1 MPPLNNYDLTPF
13 PVRGIY
19 NMQLNFEQLLMKTK
33 TNLLIVLLFYAAQT
47 AFAQI
52 EGYWEG
58 QIDLGA
64 QKLEMAFDIKTAKNG
79 YSATLDVPAQGAFD
93 IPVDEI
99 TFQDGQLQ
107 LKMNAMGASYSGALK
122 DSAIEGDFT
131 QHGMTFPLNLAKA
144 EKKEQRQARP
154 QDPQPPFNY
163 RIEEVQFTNEKEG
176 NTLTGTLTIPD
187 GDGPFPAM
195 VLVSGSG
202 QQNRDGELMN
212 HRPFW
217 VIADYCA
224 RHGVAVLRYDD
235 RGMGG
240 STGEVENATS
250 LDFSYDAEAA
260 FDFLRKQKH
269 IDASRVGILGHS
281 EGGVIN
287 FMVSARRP
295 EVAFLVSLA
304 GPAVNGVELLK
315 EQQKAILRA
324 SGMTEE
330 AIQFSSNTN
339 AQLFDIIE
347 TSNSREEA
355 DSLLRQLVKGWGYN
369 EELTEQTVNQLAMP
383 WMYYF
388 LKYDPTEAIVKTN
401 CPALLLNGSKDLQVI
416 ASQNLSG
423 YEKIIAEHGKTNL
436 TLRELPDLN
445 HLFQH
450 CETGSPNEYFEIDE
464 TISPEVLEM
473 IVGFVNGV
481 K

>member
-1 MPPLNNYDLTPF
+1 MKKHIF
-13 PVRGIY
+13 VI
-19 NMQLNFEQLLMKTK
+19 LL
-33 TNLLIVLLFYAAQT
+33 VLAALQSN
-47 AFAQI
+47 AQI
-52 EGYWEG
+52 EGYWKG
-58 QIDLGA
+58 QIKLGK
-64 QKLEMAFDIKTAKNG
+64 QELEMAFDIKAADNG
-79 YSATLDVPAQGAFD
+79 FSATLDVPAQGASD
-93 IPVDEI
+93 IPVDE
-99 TFQDGQLQ
+99 TVFQDNHLQ
-107 LKMNAMGASYSGALK
+107 MTMSAMGASYSGMLK
-122 DSAIEGDFT
+122 DGVIEGKFK
-131 QHGMTFPLNLAKA
+131 QRGMTFTLNL
-144 EKKEQRQARP
+144 EKGSKESQQVRP
-154 QDPQPPFNY
+154 QDPRPPFDY
-163 RIEEVQFTNEKEG
+163 RIKEVNFVNEKEG
-176 NTLTGTLTIPD
+176 NTLTGTLTIPK
-187 GDGPFPAM
+187 GKGPFPAM

-202 QQNRDGELMN
+202 QQNRDEELMN

-260 FDFLRKQKH
+260 FDFLRKQKR

-304 GPAVNGVELLK
+304 GPSVNGIEVLK
-315 EQQKAILRA
+315 AQGEAIYRA
-324 SGMTEE
+324 QGLSEE
-330 AIQFSSNTN
+330 AITFSSAANN
-339 AQLFDIIE
+339 QLYGIIE
-347 TSNSREEA
+347 QSESREEA

-369 EELTEQTVNQLAMP
+369 EELTEQTVSQLTIP

-416 ASQNLSG
+416 ASQNLPG

-450 CETGSPNEYFEIDE
+450 CSTGSPEEYFTIDE

-473 IVGFVNGV
+473 MVEFV
-481 K
+481 KKIEK

>member
-1 MPPLNNYDLTPF
+1 
-13 PVRGIY
+13 
-19 NMQLNFEQLLMKTK
+19 MKK
-33 TNLLIVLLFYAAQT
+33 HIIFIFLVLATLQSN
-47 AFAQI
+47 AQI
-52 EGYWEG
+52 EGYWKG
-58 QIDLGA
+58 QIKLGA
-64 QKLEMAFDIKTAKNG
+64 QELEMAFDIKAIDNG
-79 YSATLDVPAQGAFD
+79 FSATLDVPAQGAFD
-93 IPVDEI
+93 IPVDE
-99 TFQDGQLQ
+99 TVFQENRLN
-107 LKMNAMGASYSGALK
+107 MTMSAMGATYSGMLK
-122 DSAIEGDFT
+122 ESRIEGEFT
-131 QHGMTFPLNLAKA
+131 QHGMTFPLNLEKGSKEAK
-144 EKKEQRQARP
+144 QVRP
-154 QDPQPPFNY
+154 QDPQPPFDY
-163 RIEEVQFTNEKEG
+163 RVTEVSFTNEKEG
-176 NTLTGTLTIPD
+176 NTLTGTLTIPK
-187 GDGPFPAM
+187 GKGPFPAM

-224 RHGVAVLRYDD
+224 RHGIAVLRYDD

-250 LDFSYDAEAA
+250 MDFSYDAEAA

-281 EGGVIN
+281 EGGIIN

-304 GPAVNGVELLK
+304 GPAVNGIEVLK
-315 EQQKAILRA
+315 EQQVAILRA

-330 AIQFSSNTN
+330 MIAFSQNSNR
-339 AQLFDIIE
+339 QLFDIVE
-347 TSNSREEA
+347 SSNDREEA
-355 DSLLRQLVKGWGYN
+355 DSLMRQLVKGWGYN
-369 EELTEQTVNQLAMP
+369 EELTEQTVGQMASP

-388 LKYDPTEAIVKTN
+388 LRYDPTEAIVKTN

-416 ASQNLSG
+416 ASQNLPG
-423 YEKIIAEHGKTNL
+423 YEKIIADYGKTNL

-450 CETGSPNEYFEIDE
+450 CETGSPNEYFEIEE
-464 TISPEVLEM
+464 TISPEVLEL
-473 IVGFVNGV
+473 IVGFVKGAV

>member
-1 MPPLNNYDLTPF
+1 MKNLRISILT
-13 PVRGIY
+13 
-19 NMQLNFEQLLMKTK
+19 
-33 TNLLIVLLFYAAQT
+33 VLF
-47 AFAQI
+47 AFMAMSAHAQI
-52 EGYWEG
+52 EGYWKGELDAG
-58 QIDLGA
+58 V
-64 QKLEMAFDIKTAKNG
+64 QKLNMGLTISKTDDEA
-79 YSATLDVPAQGAFD
+79 YSATWDVPSQGAID
-93 IPVDEI
+93 IPVDVIVVQENHLQI
-99 TFQDGQLQ
+99 TFPASL
-107 LKMNAMGASYSGALK
+107 NASYTGTLK
-122 DSAIEGDFT
+122 EDCIEGEFT
-131 QHGMTFPLNLAKA
+131 QNGMTFPLKLNKGV
-144 EKKEQRQARP
+144 KEVNKARP

-163 RIEEVQFTNEKEG
+163 RAEDVSFTNEREG
-176 NTLTGTLTIPD
+176 NTLTGTLTIPE
-187 GDGPFPAM
+187 GEGPFPAM

-202 QQNRDGELMN
+202 QQNRDEELMN

-224 RHGVAVLRYDD
+224 RHGIAVLRYDD

-240 STGEVENATS
+240 STGEVVNATS

-281 EGGVIN
+281 EGGIIN
-287 FMVSARRP
+287 FMVAARRP
-295 EVAFLVSLA
+295 EVAFLISLA
-304 GPAVNGVELLK
+304 GPAVNGVEVLK

-324 SGMTEE
+324 SGMSEE
-330 AIQFSSNTN
+330 AIQFSSNAN

-347 TSNSREEA
+347 ASNDRVEA
-355 DSLLRQLVKGWGYN
+355 DSLMRQLLKGWGYN
-369 EELTEQTVNQLAMP
+369 EELTEQTVGQMASP

-388 LKYDPTEAIVKTN
+388 LKYDPTEAIVKTT

-416 ASQNLSG
+416 ALQNLPA

-450 CETGSPNEYFEIDE
+450 CETGSLDEYFTIDE

-473 IVGFVNGV
+473 IVGFV
-481 K
+481 KKIEK

>member
-1 MPPLNNYDLTPF
+1 
-13 PVRGIY
+13 
-19 NMQLNFEQLLMKTK
+19 MKTK
-33 TNLLIVLLFYAAQT
+33 INILILLLFAVLQAN
-47 AFAQI
+47 AQI
-52 EGYWEG
+52 EGYWKG
-58 QIDLGA
+58 KIDLGV
-64 QKLEMAFDIKTAKNG
+64 QKLEMAFDITSTENG
-79 YSATLDVPAQGAFD
+79 YSATLDVPAQSAFD
-93 IPVDEI
+93 IPVDE
-99 TFQDGQLQ
+99 TMFQDNRLQ
-107 LKMNAMGASYSGALK
+107 MTMSTMDASYSGTLK
-122 DSAIEGDFT
+122 ANVIEGEFI
-131 QHGMTFPLNLAKA
+131 QRGMTFPLKL
-144 EKKEQRQARP
+144 EKGTKEAVQARP

-163 RIEEVQFTNEKEG
+163 RINEVTFRNEKEG
-176 NTLTGTLTIPD
+176 FDLTGTLTIPE

-202 QQNRDGELMN
+202 QENRDEELMN

-235 RGMGG
+235 RGIGG
-240 STGEVENATS
+240 SDGEVMNATS

-260 FDFLRKQKH
+260 FDYLRSQKL

-281 EGGVIN
+281 EGGIIN

-304 GPAVNGVELLK
+304 GPAVNGIEVLK

-330 AIQFSSNTN
+330 AVQFSSNAN
-339 AQLFDIIE
+339 AQLFNIIE
-347 TSNSREEA
+347 ASSGREEA
-355 DSLLRQLVKGWGYN
+355 DSLMRQLVKGWGYN
-369 EELTEQTVNQLAMP
+369 EELTEQTVSQMTMP

-388 LKYDPTEAIVKTN
+388 LKYDPTDAIVKTN
-401 CPALLLNGSKDLQVI
+401 CPALLLNGSKDLQVLVH
-416 ASQNLSG
+416 QNFPA

-450 CETGSPNEYFEIDE
+450 CKTGSPNEYFEIEE

-473 IVGFVNGV
+473 VVEFV
-481 K
+481 KSCR

>member
-1 MPPLNNYDLTPF
+1 MGATYSGMLKEN
-13 PVRGIY
+13 R
-19 NMQLNFEQLLMKTK
+19 
-33 TNLLIVLLFYAAQT
+33 
-47 AFAQI
+47 I
-52 EGYWEG
+52 EGE
-58 QIDLGA
+58 
-64 QKLEMAFDIKTAKNG
+64 
-79 YSATLDVPAQGAFD
+79 
-93 IPVDEI
+93 
-99 TFQDGQLQ
+99 
-107 LKMNAMGASYSGALK
+107 
-122 DSAIEGDFT
+122 FT
-131 QHGMTFPLNLAKA
+131 QRGMTFPLNLEKGAREAK
-144 EKKEQRQARP
+144 QVRP
-154 QDPQPPFNY
+154 QDPQPPFDY
-163 RIEEVQFTNEKEG
+163 RIEEVSFVNEKEG
-176 NTLTGTLTIPD
+176 NTLTGTLTIPK
-187 GDGPFPAM
+187 GKGLFPAM

-202 QQNRDGELMN
+202 QQNRDEELMN

-224 RHGVAVLRYDD
+224 RHGIAVLRYDD

-281 EGGVIN
+281 EGGIIN

-304 GPAVNGVELLK
+304 GPAVNGIEVLK
-315 EQQKAILRA
+315 EQQVAILRA

-330 AIQFSSNTN
+330 MVQFNGN
-339 AQLFDIIE
+339 ASAQMYNIIE
-347 TSNSREEA
+347 ESSSREEA

-369 EELTEQTVNQLAMP
+369 EELTEQTVSGMTMP

-401 CPALLLNGSKDLQVI
+401 CPALLLNGSKDLQVLVT
-416 ASQNLSG
+416 QNFPA
-423 YEKIIAEHGKTNL
+423 YEKIIADYGKTNL
-436 TLRELPDLN
+436 TLHELPDLN

-450 CETGSPNEYFEIDE
+450 CETGAIEEYATIDE
-464 TISPEVLEM
+464 TVSPEVLEM
-473 IVGFVNGV
+473 IVEFVKEKG